1 MSTRKRVIIADD
13 HSIMRDGLQEV
24 LERSGEYEVVGQA
37 RDGEEAVAVAKRLKP
52 DVVIMDLIMPVK
64 DGVDACREI
73 VQSLPETRVLVLTAS
88 TDEDVVVDAVAAGAS
103 GYLHKF
109 SGKETLLETIRDVVA
124 GEFRIPGEVVRKVFA
139 GMRSDPEQAVAT
151 EDQLTAR
158 ERQILKLFAE
168 GRSYA
173 EIGEV
178 RGNRPLTIRNAIYI
192 IRDKLG
198 VKTRQEMVV
207 WAVRNG
213 LLDNGDSPS

>member
-173 EIGEV
+173 EIGEAV
-178 RGNRPLTIRNAIYI
+178 GIPATTVSSRLHHARA
-192 IRDKLG
+192 KLRHQL
-198 VKTRQEMVV
+198 KEY
-207 WAVRNG
+207 
-213 LLDNGDSPS
+213 L